1 MVLEVMIVVLHGE
14 CTWGSHTRFRGPDNI
29 WFHSL
34 CVSYIAVFRSLSG
47 NA

>member
-1 MVLEVMIVVLHGE
+1 MVLEVMIVVIHGE
-14 CTWGSHTRFRGPDNI
+14 CTWGSHTRFRGPDNT

-34 CVSYIAVFRSLSG
+34 CVSYVAVFRSLSG